1 MDEGIRSAQRKLE
14 RGARDLVYGS
24 WLFFPL
30 RSAYQCLFSREK
42 LALRRKMRDFYAAF
56 VSRGDLVFD
65 VGAQIGTYTQVFSG
79 LGARVVAVEPDPRCS
94 RYLRRLSRTRQ
105 VYFENCA
112 AGDFLGRTIFHLSE
126 VPALST
132 LSDDWCQ
139 ATQRSPLHRD
149 TKWLGTLEVEVIT
162 LDRLAARFGVPSFVK
177 IDVEGYDDRV
187 LCGMSFR
194 PRMLSFEFN
203 QLAPRVATRCLKAPV
218 LANGYSFN
226 FVRGME
232 MRLARESWLRIDELH
247 ELLETLAGEEEYGDV
262 LARRTDQTAEEIA
275 RPIVS

>member
-1 MDEGIRSAQRKLE
+1 MYEILRSAQRKLE

-24 WLFFPL
+24 RVFFPL

-42 LALRRKMRDFYAAF
+42 LAFRCKMCDFYTAF
-56 VSRGDLVFD
+56 VARGDLVFD
-65 VGAQIGTYTQVFSG
+65 VGAQIGTYSEVFSG

-112 AGDFLGRTIFHLSE
+112 AGDFAGRTPLHLCD
-126 VPALST
+126 VPACST
-132 LSDDWCQ
+132 VSDDWRQ
-139 ATQRSPLHRD
+139 AAQRSPVHRD
-149 TKWLGTLEVEVIT
+149 IKWLGTLEVQVIT
-162 LDRLAARFGVPSFVK
+162 LDQLAARFGVPSFVK
-177 IDVEGYDDRV
+177 IDAEGYDDRV
-187 LCGMSFR
+187 LRGMSFR

-203 QLAPRVATRCLKAPV
+203 RLIPQVAMRCLKAPV

-232 MRLARESWLRIDELH
+232 MRLARENWIRIDELH
-247 ELLETLAGEEEYGDV
+247 VRLETLAGEEEYGDV
-262 LARRTDQTAEEIA
+262 LARRTD
-275 RPIVS
+275 